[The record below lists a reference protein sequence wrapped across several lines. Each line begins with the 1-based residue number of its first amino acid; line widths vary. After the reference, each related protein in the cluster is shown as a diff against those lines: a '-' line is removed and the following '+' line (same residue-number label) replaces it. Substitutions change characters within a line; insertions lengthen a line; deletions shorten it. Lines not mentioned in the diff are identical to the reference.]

1 MQCWYCY
8 EGLITNKGV
17 IQAITG
23 SLVRLGHGSC
33 DMQAGCPPPL
43 GVGAA
48 RTLDP
53 DFLTSGPPPVIT
65 VDQTAKQTTKQK
77 LAAIFRRTPVTKL
90 VFATVYL
97 PWGHTAP

>member
-1 MQCWYCY
+1 
-8 EGLITNKGV
+8 
-17 IQAITG
+17 
-23 SLVRLGHGSC
+23 
-33 DMQAGCPPPL
+33 MQAGCPPPL

-65 VDQTAKQTTKQK
+65 VDHTAKHTTKQK
-77 LAAIFRRTPVTKL
+77 LAAIFRRTPVAEL
-90 VFATVYL
+90 VSATVYL

>member
-1 MQCWYCY
+1 MECWHCND
-8 EGLITNKGV
+8 GLPTNKGGN
-17 IQAITG
+17 QAING

-48 RTLDP
+48 ITLDP
-53 DFLTSGPPPVIT
+53 DFLASGPPPGIT
-65 VDQTAKQTTKQK
+65 VDQTAKHTKQK

-90 VFATVYL
+90 VSATVYL

>member
-1 MQCWYCY
+1 MQCWYCND
-8 EGLITNKGV
+8 GLVTNKGV
-17 IQAITG
+17 ITAING
-23 SLVRLGHGSC
+23 SSVRLGHGSC

-48 RTLDP
+48 RKLDT
-53 DFLTSGPPPVIT
+53 DFLTSGPPPGIT
-65 VDQTAKQTTKQK
+65 VDQTAKHTKQK